1 LGHNPPG
8 ADSGITIPQFGQRSL
23 SAGVSMEMIEDTAPP
38 HVDRALS
45 DGEKENPEQR
55 IAVPNLL
62 MLFEPSLGLMSS
74 PPRHVFP
81 PQQAHIKIPKQF
93 DRLIAKNHP
102 MGNPPACFGENF
114 TF

>member
-1 LGHNPPG
+1 
-8 ADSGITIPQFGQRSL
+8 
-23 SAGVSMEMIEDTAPP
+23 MEMIEDTAPP